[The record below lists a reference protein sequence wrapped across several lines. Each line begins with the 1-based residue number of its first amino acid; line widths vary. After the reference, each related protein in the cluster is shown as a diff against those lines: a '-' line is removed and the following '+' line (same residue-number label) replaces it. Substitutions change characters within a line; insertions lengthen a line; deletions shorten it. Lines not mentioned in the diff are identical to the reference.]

1 MPQKTKL
8 KVLSA
13 KVDLVFRF
21 EAYFRSYGHFRPR
34 LAKSPKSPFFAEIAT
49 SGSPVLILFGILPFR
64 DKKTKAQKLVEVK
77 MTKVT
82 TKSALDTPV
91 GRRSVYPPILTSG
104 WTTKQALFQFFLS

>member
-1 MPQKTKL
+1 M
-8 KVLSA
+8 
-13 KVDLVFRF
+13 
-21 EAYFRSYGHFRPR
+21 R
-34 LAKSPKSPFFAEIAT
+34 LILEVMAISDVASPNPPFFAEIAT

-91 GRRSVYPPILTSG
+91 GRGSVYPPILTSG
-104 WTTKQALFQFFLS
+104 WTTKQALFQLFLFLGGNFSTVL